1 MTGEIR
7 NMHRREGRGSAIIG
21 GKGCLCY
28 YSKEMHVGMKIHWWG
43 DTAGV
48 PGRRA
53 LSRKHNVLARCAT
66 QLCMKEWGKRLACA
80 ALRQAG
86 RLVAAW
92 RGAAAKAA

>member
-1 MTGEIR
+1 MNVKAGAAQ
-7 NMHRREGRGSAIIG
+7 HRER
-21 GKGCLCY
+21 GCLYY
-28 YSKEMHVGMKIHWWG
+28 YSKEMHVWMKIHWWG
-43 DTAGV
+43 DTAGG

-53 LSRKHNVLARCAT
+53 LSRKHNVLAGCAT

-80 ALRQAG
+80 GLRQAG